1 MCKSLSGERDH
12 KGVTCTVDPG
22 QCGRWGGVV
31 ASESHCAS
39 APSPGSRPVIG
50 TAAPRRGRHELTRSL
65 LARKYG
71 VMGALAV
78 RWPWQSYFTPS
89 RRLFCD
95 MLTGSRPET
104 IGIRVDLVDEESGE
118 KA

>member
-1 MCKSLSGERDH
+1 M
-12 KGVTCTVDPG
+12 
-22 QCGRWGGVV
+22 

-50 TAAPRRGRHELTRSL
+50 TAALLDEAGTALTRSL